1 MADHRA
7 RVGAE
12 DFLVMVVVEGD
23 YHAKVEAVEDLRDQ
37 EGAGPDQE
45 AQDLGPVVGIL
56 DLEVEAAAL
65 EEAIL
70 DLEEGTLGPVE
81 GGVDLV
87 DPVGA
92 DRDPEPEEAP
102 GRSQEESQDPQD
114 LGHDLRSHLA
124 VERGS
129 MTLVEVPQIV
139 EVTGIEA

>member
-12 DFLVMVVVEGD
+12 DFLVMVVVEGG
-23 YHAKVEAVEDLRDQ
+23 YHAKVEAVEDLR
-37 EGAGPDQE
+37 DQE

-70 DLEEGTLGPVE
+70 DLVEGTLGPVE

-92 DRDPEPEEAP
+92 DRDPGPEEAP
-102 GRSQEESQDPQD
+102 GRSQEESQVPQD
-114 LGHDLRSHLA
+114 LGQDHRSHLA

-129 MTLVEVPQIV
+129 MTLVEVPLIV
-139 EVTGIEA
+139 VVTGIEA